1 MVQLR
6 DPAQLRWVPAGR
18 DRSLAT
24 RPRVNHPRS
33 SFQGVGLGGEPV
45 CPVHPGRI
53 AGFPLPQ
60 YRADDPLGTLFF
72 DAGEGDPVVFVHG
85 LGGNL
90 THFTYV
96 APPLVSSHRVL
107 GLDLPGFGA
116 TRAPTGPISYAFMAR
131 SVLSLMDRRGVDRA
145 VITGHSFGG
154 AVALHLALH
163 HPDRVRGVVLINPA
177 GLHAFPLWMRLGS
190 HLALRPAI
198 TTPALLAGVFFI
210 LDNVCHLDRFEVDAF
225 RRSATRLRGGYGF
238 LRGLSSAAWAL
249 RRDLVE
255 RSYLDQIEALHQP
268 AHLVWGDADGLLP
281 ISDGEEAVRRAPD
294 ARLSVVPGAGHM
306 PIFEAPEVVTDAIRD
321 VLSRAHRRDVLSD
334 PTVRLPSLR
343 TSRTAA

>member
-1 MVQLR
+1 M
-6 DPAQLRWVPAGR
+6 PA
-18 DRSLAT
+18 
-24 RPRVNHPRS
+24 
-33 SFQGVGLGGEPV
+33 

-60 YRADDPLGTLFF
+60 YRADDPLGTHFF
-72 DAGEGDPVVFVHG
+72 DSGEGDPVVFVHG

-96 APPLVSSHRVL
+96 APPLASSHRVL

-116 TRAPTGPISYAFMAR
+116 TRAPNGSVSYAFMAR
-131 SVLSLMDRRGVDRA
+131 SVLALMDRRGVDRA

-154 AVALHLALH
+154 AVALHLALR
-163 HPDRVRGVVLINPA
+163 HPDRVSGVVLINPA
-177 GLHAFPLWMRLGS
+177 GLHDFPRWMRLGS
-190 HLALRPAI
+190 HLALRPEI
-198 TTPALLAGVFFI
+198 TTPALLAGVYFI
-210 LDNVCHLDRFEVDAF
+210 LNNVCHLKRFEVDAF

-255 RSYLDQIEALHQP
+255 RSYLDQIERLRQP

-281 ISDGEEAVRRAPD
+281 VSDGEEAVRRAPD

-306 PIFEAPEVVTDAIRD
+306 PIFEAPEVVVGAIRD
-321 VLSRAHRRDVLSD
+321 VLSRAQRRDAAGNRASRRRY
-334 PTVRLPSLR
+334 P
-343 TSRTAA
+343 RTAA